1 MPVEPSRQKQIS
13 REHAFDIIASAMDA
27 IITTDGEQ
35 RIILFNSAAET
46 MFQCPADKAIG
57 QHLDR
62 FIPERF
68 RGIHSAHI
76 QRFGETNVTSRT
88 MGRMAPIFGRRADGE
103 EFPIEASISHTGLGN
118 HKLYTVILRDVTRRL
133 RNEESLRE
141 QAALLDRAQDAI
153 LVRDLDDNILFWNAS
168 AERLYGWSSEEATG
182 RNARELLYA
191 AEPEQLDKAKSI
203 LLETGEWTGEA
214 RHTTKIG
221 SAVISLA
228 RLTLLRDK
236 DGRPKSVLAINTD
249 ITEKKKLEMQFLRA
263 QRMESIGTLAGGVAH
278 DLANLLSPILTSIG
292 LLRMIVQ
299 DDECHKILDII
310 ESNTQ
315 RGGQLVK
322 QVLSFAKGVEG
333 ERVLVQPAHLIREI
347 AKVLGETFPRSISI
361 EQRVPAHLPAILGD
375 ATQVHQILMNLCV
388 NARDAMPFGG
398 RLTVEAEEINVDEN
412 YARMNLESRPGGY
425 VRISVTDSGTGIPP
439 GMLERIFE
447 PFFTTKELGKGTG
460 LGLSTVLSIVKSH
473 GGFINVYSEV
483 GKGTQFKVYLPTSQG
498 IDAGKAAE
506 EKTPVRIG
514 NGELILVVDDEA
526 SIREIT
532 RTTLEACGYR
542 VETAS
547 DGTEA
552 VAIFAQRKEEVSV
565 VLTDVMMPF
574 MDGPATMRA
583 LRRLDPK
590 VKVIVNSG
598 LDGNGKNFESIGLS
612 PNAFLSKPYTA
623 DKLLD
628 AVAEVLGFAD

>member
-1 MPVEPSRQKQIS
+1 
-13 REHAFDIIASAMDA
+13 
-27 IITTDGEQ
+27 
-35 RIILFNSAAET
+35 
-46 MFQCPADKAIG
+46 
-57 QHLDR
+57 
-62 FIPERF
+62 
-68 RGIHSAHI
+68 
-76 QRFGETNVTSRT
+76 
-88 MGRMAPIFGRRADGE
+88 
-103 EFPIEASISHTGLGN
+103 
-118 HKLYTVILRDVTRRL
+118 
-133 RNEESLRE
+133 
-141 QAALLDRAQDAI
+141 
-153 LVRDLDDNILFWNAS
+153 
-168 AERLYGWSSEEATG
+168 
-182 RNARELLYA
+182 
-191 AEPEQLDKAKSI
+191 
-203 LLETGEWTGEA
+203 
-214 RHTTKIG
+214 
-221 SAVISLA
+221 
-228 RLTLLRDK
+228 
-236 DGRPKSVLAINTD
+236 
-249 ITEKKKLEMQFLRA
+249 
-263 QRMESIGTLAGGVAH
+263 
-278 DLANLLSPILTSIG
+278 
-292 LLRMIVQ
+292 
-299 DDECHKILDII
+299 
-310 ESNTQ
+310 
-315 RGGQLVK
+315 
-322 QVLSFAKGVEG
+322 
-333 ERVLVQPAHLIREI
+333 
-347 AKVLGETFPRSISI
+347 
-361 EQRVPAHLPAILGD
+361 
-375 ATQVHQILMNLCV
+375 HQILMNLCV